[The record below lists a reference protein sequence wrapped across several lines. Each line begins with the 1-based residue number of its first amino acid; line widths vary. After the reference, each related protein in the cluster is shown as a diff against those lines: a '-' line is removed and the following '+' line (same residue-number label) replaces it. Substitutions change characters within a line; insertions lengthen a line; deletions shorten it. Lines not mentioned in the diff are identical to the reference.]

1 MILPEAYIVQKFYQ
15 YAGRPKYNRLNKT
28 YQGGCCICR
37 EGKSW
42 GRKRRFFY
50 VVENNFVYCHNCGW
64 SSNPLNWIKEV
75 SGLSASEIYAEADN
89 HDSIPV
95 DINKISE
102 SKIVKLTQQLPED
115 SINLFDTT
123 QLSYFKDDKVVKSAL
138 NYIKSRKLD
147 VAVNRPKAFYLSLK
161 DAIHKN
167 RLVIPFYDTNGK
179 ILFYQSRT
187 IDTTMFINRPKYLS
201 KVRSD
206 KSLFNIDNIDENIDS
221 IYIFEGPIDA
231 CFVENGVALAGINE
245 TSKNLYTSVQS
256 EQLNKFILFKKV
268 IVLDSQWKDN
278 ASLVKTK
285 VLLENGYSVF
295 IWPKNVGTK
304 FKDMNELAIHL
315 NSKKIPLTFINS
327 NTHEGLKGLIILSQI
342 H

>member
-75 SGLSASEIYAEADN
+75 SGLSISEIYSEADN
-89 HDSIPV
+89 YDCIPV
-95 DINKISE
+95 DINKVYE
-102 SKIVKLTQQLPED
+102 SKIAKLTQPLPED
-115 SINLFDTT
+115 SINLFDAN
-123 QLSYFKDDKVVKSAL
+123 QLAYFKDNKIIKSAL

-147 VAVNRPKAFYLSLK
+147 VAINRPKAFYLSLK

-187 IDTTMFINRPKYLS
+187 IDTTMSTNRPKYLS

-206 KSLFNIDNIDENIDS
+206 KSLFNIDNINENIES
-221 IYIFEGPIDA
+221 VYIFEGPIDA
-231 CFVENGVALAGINE
+231 CFIENGIALAGINE

-256 EQLNKFILFKKV
+256 DQLNKFLLFKKV
-268 IVLDSQWKDN
+268 IVLDSQWKDTT
-278 ASLVKTK
+278 SLIKTK
-285 VLLENGYSVF
+285 VLLENGHSVF
-295 IWPKNVGTK
+295 IWPKNVGIK
-304 FKDMNELAIHL
+304 FKDMNELAIYL
-315 NSKKIPLTFINS
+315 NTNKIPLTFIDN

>member
-75 SGLSASEIYAEADN
+75 SGLSASGIYAEADY